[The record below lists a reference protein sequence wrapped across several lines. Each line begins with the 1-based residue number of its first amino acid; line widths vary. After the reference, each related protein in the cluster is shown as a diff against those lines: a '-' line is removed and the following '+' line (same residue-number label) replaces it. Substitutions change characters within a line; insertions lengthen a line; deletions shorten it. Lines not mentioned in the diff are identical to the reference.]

1 MIVNVF
7 ISQPMNGKSDY
18 EIAYDRDRTIK
29 FLKSKITDADIRILD
44 SIIDED
50 LGHPLRYLGRSIGI
64 MADADIVVM
73 AKGWQK
79 ARGCV
84 VEREA
89 AKQYNICTIEE
100 V

>member
-18 EIAYDRDRTIK
+18 EIAYDRDRIIK

-44 SIIDED
+44 SICTEE
-50 LGHPLRYLGRSIGI
+50 LGHPLRYLGRSIEI
-64 MADADIVVM
+64 MADADIVIM

-84 VEREA
+84 VEHEV
-89 AKQYNICTIEE
+89 AKQYNICIIEE